1 MEFLENK
8 TVMDFLKNFDGDFIR
23 TVPDNILVYS
33 YDDELYIVDE
43 KDVEKIA
50 RQSIEKKENLFLFL
64 EKQTEPE
71 GVLI

>member
-1 MEFLENK
+1 MEFFENK
-8 TVMDFLKNFDGDFIR
+8 TVQDFLKKFDGDFIR

-50 RQSIEKKENLFLFL
+50 KQSIEKKENLFLYL

-71 GVLI
+71 GALI

>member
-8 TVMDFLKNFDGDFIR
+8 TVMDFIESFGGDFIR
-23 TVPDNILVYS
+23 TIPDETLVYE

-43 KDVEKIA
+43 KEVEKIA
-50 RQSIEKKENLFLFL
+50 KQSIEKKENLFLYL

-71 GVLI
+71 GALI